1 MAATRHIGTVISY
14 VQKSWVHSNALA
26 VTIYR
31 DASQWTYQAQAA
43 AAAVIPFRPQLR
55 AATLEIAISR
65 SQALMAL
72 YQRRRCMAVQAQQLA
87 GERALQQIEAERDA
101 YQAQAAATAA
111 DLFRA
116 QKRGATLNLQ
126 LAGARHRL
134 RAALEPEAV
143 PGAGDDVAA
152 ADETQQDGSLEVP
165 TAAADMHSGEDD
177 DETAALRA
185 AVRAEQVQQPF
196 QSTFEGSALYCTVR
210 LVMRRKHLT
219 TCCFL

>member
-1 MAATRHIGTVISY
+1 M
-14 VQKSWVHSNALA
+14 
-26 VTIYR
+26 
-31 DASQWTYQAQAA
+31 
-43 AAAVIPFRPQLR
+43 
-55 AATLEIAISR
+55 
-65 SQALMAL
+65 
-72 YQRRRCMAVQAQQLA
+72 QAQQLA

-143 PGAGDDVAA
+143 PGAGDVAA
-152 ADETQQDGSLEVP
+152 ADEAQQDGSLEMP
-165 TAAADMHSGEDD
+165 TAGPDTHSREDD

-185 AVRAEQVQQPF
+185 AVRAEQVQQPL
-196 QSTFEGSALYCTVR
+196 GSR
-210 LVMRRKHLT
+210 LCRLHEKCRLLLCMTGGEKEAPHTL
-219 TCCFL
+219 LPAENKA